1 MKKLLVLCNCLITI
15 SFLNGQSSFLIVGPG
30 KAVNPYSYTVVKR
43 AEFKQA
49 AVSSAHP
56 LASMVGAEVM
66 KRGGNAFDAAIA
78 TQLVLAVVYPNAG
91 NIGGGG
97 FLLARKTNGE
107 LIGIDYREAAPEK
120 ANRDMYLDKSG
131 NPITNLSLA
140 GHLAS
145 GVPGTVAGLFATL
158 TYAKLPFEQLIQP
171 AIDIA
176 AKGYVLTQ
184 KEAASLNSVNESI
197 TKNSTEPTALVNS
210 VKWKVGDT
218 LIQKDLAA
226 TLKRIQK
233 EGAMGFYAGKTAE
246 LIVAEMQRGNG
257 IITLNDLKNYTAKL
271 RNPLSFN
278 YRGHEI
284 ISFAPPS
291 SGGILI
297 AQMMKIVEKYPMGKY
312 GFQSTK
318 SVQLMIEAERRAY
331 ADRAEFMGDPDF
343 FKVPVKTLMSDA
355 YLTQRMSDYSPDKAG
370 VSSNIKAGIIKES
383 EQTTHL
389 SVVDPSGNMVSV
401 TTTLNT
407 GYGNKVVV
415 GGAGFLLNNEMDDF
429 SVKPGVPNFFGAV
442 GGEANSIQPGKRMLS
457 SMTPTLVLKDKKPY
471 IVIGTPGGTTIATS
485 VYQALI
491 NVIDFNMTVGD
502 AIDAPKF
509 HHQWLPDDVKIE
521 ADFNLSTKEQLQKM
535 GYKITIRGAI
545 GQTEGIRFLPNKRRE
560 VAADKRGDDS
570 VAGF

>member
-1 MKKLLVLCNCLITI
+1 MKKIIVFCYCLVTLSLLY
-15 SFLNGQSSFLIVGPG
+15 GQSSFSIVGPG

-43 AEFKQA
+43 AEYKQA

-120 ANRDMYLDKSG
+120 ANRDMYLDKNG
-131 NPITNLSLA
+131 NPQMNLSLA

-145 GVPGTVAGLFATL
+145 GIPGTIAGLFATL
-158 TYAKLPFEQLIQP
+158 TYAKLSFEKLIQP

-176 AKGYVLTQ
+176 SNGYVLTE
-184 KEAASLNSVNESI
+184 KEAASLNSVKESI
-197 TKNSTEPTALVNS
+197 TKNSTEPTVLVNS
-210 VKWKVGDT
+210 TKWKVGDT
-218 LIQKDLAA
+218 LVQKDLAA

-233 EGAMGFYAGKTAE
+233 DGAQGFYSGKTAE

-271 RNPLSFN
+271 RNPLSF
-278 YRGHEI
+278 YYKGHEI

-291 SGGILI
+291 SGGLLL
-297 AQMMKIVEKYPMGKY
+297 AQMFKMIEKYPMTKF

-355 YLTQRMSDYSPDKAG
+355 YINQRMSDYNPEKAG
-370 VSSNIKAGIIKES
+370 VSVNVKAGIIKES

-389 SVVDPSGNMVSV
+389 SVVDPAGNMVSV
-401 TTTLNT
+401 TTTLNN
-407 GYGNKVVV
+407 GYGNRTVV

-429 SVKPGVPNFFGAV
+429 SVKPGVPNMYGAI

-457 SMTPTLVLKDKKPY
+457 SMTPTLVMKDKKPY
-471 IVIGTPGGTTIATS
+471 IVIGTPGGTTIPTS
-485 VYQALI
+485 VYQAI
-491 NVIDFNMTVGD
+491 VNVIDFNMNVGD
-502 AIDAPKF
+502 AIDVPKF
-509 HHQWLPDDVKIE
+509 HHQWLPDEVMVE
-521 ADFNLSTKEQLQKM
+521 PDFNTSTKEQLQKM
-535 GYKITIRGAI
+535 GYKITVRGAI
-545 GQTEGIRFLPNKRRE
+545 GRTEGIRFLPNKRRE